1 MNRHQAG
8 ISLIEV
14 LVALLIMCVGLL
26 GAAAIQLNALKYT
39 DSSAI
44 SSQASF
50 VAYDMMDRIRANA
63 ANVSQYALA
72 SLDAAPA
79 APNLANAIVQDRYDF
94 KQNVQAI
101 GGTNSSKIEVTGN
114 QVTLTI
120 FWDDSRA
127 GSVVRADNSQDTS
140 ANNRNFVLVSRVA
153 ADAVVTP

>member
-1 MNRHQAG
+1 MKRRQAG
-8 ISLIEV
+8 LSLIEV
-14 LVALLIMCVGLL
+14 LVALLVMCIGLL

-39 DSSAI
+39 DGSAR

-72 SLDAAPA
+72 NLGAAPTT
-79 APNLANAIVQDRYDF
+79 PNLANAIAQDRYDF
-94 KQNVQAI
+94 AQNVLAI

-114 QVTLTI
+114 QVTITI

-127 GSVVRADNSQDTS
+127 GSVIRADGSQDTS
-140 ANNRNFVLVSRVA
+140 GNNRNFVLVSRVA